1 MPIWRLGR
9 YREALTV
16 SSELY
21 KKHIIG
27 YLEKRGYFLK
37 ASSDVESTLADCI
50 LTRKGDNRDYWL
62 EVKATTVSLGD
73 SSFLSQL
80 GKYLAQYLARTS
92 KNRFKL
98 IMACFRLI
106 NPAFSDKVF
115 EEFESTAIEELVQKI
130 AKASEP
136 DIKSTIINANKNEI
150 KQFFEDA
157 VIIEADLKYLQIAE
171 EKIRPTPPFHPDL
184 PEAEYAAKVL
194 QEFGDVTPSR
204 SPDKIYLNLFRL
216 EMPSKIYIGHTSYET
231 AQAII
236 NESAG
241 KLFPL
246 FHLENGKIFCFE
258 DFTDNNFLSEF
269 IIQGSATTTDLRD
282 FAGSDTNEYI
292 ITVMLNR
299 WIRRKCKAKGLE
311 FDPRT
316 RAYYFHRKNE
326 ARAVTI
332 EWKPRSKH
340 STRELTKPM
349 IREGKVNFWVHR
361 AAEIFA
367 RKYWGEHYLQIKPRF
382 LFSSD
387 GMTLLE
393 GEKADRLDRK
403 FRKSMYS
410 RNLNRLYDV
419 LFWYRHIFPETAHL
433 GTVSID
439 SYSGQAVQQ
448 LKVLE
453 QSQIKID
460 WKPNVEI
467 AEDVEKYD
475 KIEPVSK
482 RKSLVDFS

>member
-21 KKHIIG
+21 KKHVMR

-50 LTRKGDNRDYWL
+50 LTKKGENRDYWL
-62 EVKATTVSLGD
+62 EVKATMVSLGD

-98 IMACFRLI
+98 IIACFKLA
-106 NPAFSDKVF
+106 NPAFSDRVF
-115 EEFESTAIEELVQKI
+115 EEVEFAAIEELAQRI
-130 AKASEP
+130 AEASQL
-136 DIKSTIINANKNEI
+136 DTKSTITNANKDEI

-157 VIIEADLKYLQIAE
+157 VVIEADLKNLQVAE
-171 EKIRPTPPFHPDL
+171 EKIQPTPPVLPDL

-194 QEFGDVTPSR
+194 KEFGDIAPST
-204 SPDKIYLNLFRL
+204 SPDEIYLNLFRL
-216 EMPSKIYIGHTSYET
+216 EIPSKICIGNTSYET

-236 NESAG
+236 NENTG
-241 KLFPL
+241 TLLPV

-258 DFTDNNFLSEF
+258 DFTESNPLSGF
-269 IIQGSATTTDLRD
+269 IVQGSATAADLTN
-282 FAGSDTNEYI
+282 FAGSDNNEHI
-292 ITVMLNR
+292 IIAMLNR
-299 WIRRKCKAKGLE
+299 WIRRRCKAKGLE

-316 RAYYFHRKNE
+316 KAYYFPRISE
-326 ARAVTI
+326 ESAVTI

-349 IREGKVNFWVHR
+349 ISAGRVNFWVHR
-361 AAEIFA
+361 SAEIFA
-367 RKYWGEHYLQIKPRF
+367 RRYWEEYFVQIRPRF

-387 GMTLLE
+387 GITLLE
-393 GEKADRLDRK
+393 GIRADKLDRK
-403 FRKSMYS
+403 FRKSIYS

-419 LFWYRHIFPETAHL
+419 LFWYRHIFPETANL
-433 GTVSID
+433 GTMSFD
-439 SYSGQAVQQ
+439 RYLGQRMQQ
-448 LKVLE
+448 LRVQE
-453 QSQIKID
+453 QSQVRTE

-475 KIEPVSK
+475 KLKSVSK
-482 RKSLVDFS
+482 RKKLDDYA